1 MREREERG
9 SDLEKAEPCVRGFR
23 WLVWPCMVVFE
34 KERMR
39 REEATV
45 VLERNEE
52 REVVGRIW
60 GEERKNQYKIK
71 CYFFLLKNC

>member
-1 MREREERG
+1 MVSLAMHSGFRERE
-9 SDLEKAEPCVRGFR
+9 K
-23 WLVWPCMVVFE
+23 
-34 KERMR
+34 
-39 REEATV
+39 ATV

-71 CYFFLLKNC
+71 CYFFN